1 MLGPSANSPPC
12 GSRCR
17 RRGCRTRCRPLLSAV
32 LRRPSSSVLLLML
45 LLVMLFSTLPLVF
58 LVMFLSSV
66 SSESDTFCRL
76 KNSPSSRVRFRS
88 DFLWTGPS
96 PSAITYASHVTF
108 LVWFAV
114 LSHAVSILSP
124 ATLARPVHRPASG
137 LVHTLAP
144 SGPVSCCLVRGSPR
158 PHLSPRSA
166 TELLVQLF
174 ACQVSTKYVLP
185 RVTISTFTSQSDLS
199 ELPWRSLFNR
209 PSFIS
214 KPATIST
221 WGAVSEKH
229 PESAT
234 MS

>member
-1 MLGPSANSPPC
+1 MLGPSANSPPCRSANSPPC

-58 LVMFLSSV
+58 LAMFLSSV
-66 SSESDTFCRL
+66 FSEPGLFCRL

-96 PSAITYASHVTF
+96 PSAITNASHVTF

-158 PHLSPRSA
+158 PHFESS
-166 TELLVQLF
+166 
-174 ACQVSTKYVLP
+174 VSD
-185 RVTISTFTSQSDLS
+185 R
-199 ELPWRSLFNR
+199 
-209 PSFIS
+209 
-214 KPATIST
+214 
-221 WGAVSEKH
+221 AVSPAVCVPGIHEVCPPSRDNFDLH
-229 PESAT
+229 ESVRPQRAA
-234 MS
+234 MA